1 MRAKYILSEVL
12 IGLWRNVTM
21 TVAMMITMTVSLS
34 MLGAS
39 LLLFLQVED
48 MKNYY
53 YQQVEVSIYLKGDIT
68 DDERTAIKEKLAGDT
83 LVRESFYE
91 SKELAYENFKKM
103 FSDAQDMVESVG
115 PAEMPESFRVS
126 LKDPTQFEMINTEY
140 REQAGVQSIVDQ
152 QKLLAKVFEV
162 LGAIQSLSL
171 VVAGVM
177 GIAALLLV
185 ANTIQVAAYSKR
197 REVAVMKLVGA
208 SNWFIQM
215 PFVLEAVFAALLGAI
230 LAGVMLIFV
239 KIFLLEG
246 SLSALTNLLTPVSW
260 SDVLIMFPVLAV
272 AGGVVSAVTAWI
284 TLRFYIR
291 V

>member
-1 MRAKYILSEVL
+1 MRAKYVLSEVL

-21 TVAMMITMTVSLS
+21 TIAMMITMTVSLS

-39 LLLFLQVED
+39 LLLYLQVED
-48 MKNYY
+48 MKDYY
-53 YQQVEVSIYLKGDIT
+53 YQQVEVSIYLKGDIS
-68 DDERTAIKEKLAGDT
+68 DEQREAIKLKLEGDQ
-83 LVRESFYE
+83 LVKTSFYE
-91 SKELAYENFKKM
+91 SKDLAYENFKKM

-126 LKDPTQFEMINTEY
+126 LKDPTKFEQIDTDYKELP
-140 REQAGVQSIVDQ
+140 GVQSIVDQ
-152 QKLLAKVFEV
+152 QKLLAKVFDV
-162 LGAIQSLSL
+162 LAAIQSLAL

-177 GIAALLLV
+177 GIATLLLV

-197 REVAVMKLVGA
+197 REVSVMKLVGA

-215 PFVLEAVFAALLGAI
+215 PFVLEAVFAALLGSI

-260 SDVLIMFPVLAV
+260 GDVLIMFPVLAA
-272 AGGVVSAVTAWI
+272 AGGIVSAITAWI